1 MLLSTMIDALDTH
14 LARHRLRRCA
24 AIGVEPHVRGN
35 VWIHG
40 DGEVRIG
47 DRVFLDG
54 TYAPIELHAW
64 KGAVIEIGDD
74 SYIGG
79 GTSIEATR
87 SIRLGPRVRLEAF
100 CRVMDNHFHVLVGNR
115 RARPDARPVMVEP
128 DVEVGAR
135 AILLAGAHV
144 GRGVRIAAGSVVARR
159 RPPHTK

>member
-1 MLLSTMIDALDTH
+1 MRLSALVERLDARI
-14 LARHRLRRCA
+14 ARRKLGRCRSV
-24 AIGVEPHVRGN
+24 GVEPRVRGN

-40 DGEVRIG
+40 NGEVRIG
-47 DRVFLDG
+47 DRVFFDG
-54 TYAPIELHAW
+54 TFAPIELHAW

-87 SIRLGPRVRLEAF
+87 SIRLGPRVRLDGF
-100 CRVMDNHFHVLVGNR
+100 CRVMDNHFHVLLGDR
-115 RARPDARPVMVEP
+115 HARPDARPVTVEP
-128 DVEVGAR
+128 DVEIGAR

-159 RPPHTK
+159 MPPRIK